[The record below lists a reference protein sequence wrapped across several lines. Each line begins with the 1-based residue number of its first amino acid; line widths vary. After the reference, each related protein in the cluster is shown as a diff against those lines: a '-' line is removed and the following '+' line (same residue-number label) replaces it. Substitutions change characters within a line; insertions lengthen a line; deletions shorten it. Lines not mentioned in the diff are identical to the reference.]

1 MSHITILISSVS
13 PSASTA
19 GMAAAGISNPEFR
32 VDVTYTPPDSAT
44 PSQIGNEV
52 ARIQRRVNQIIEGT
66 PD

>member
-1 MSHITILISSVS
+1 MSHRIIIIESVT
-13 PSASTA
+13 PPPPPASLA
-19 GMAAAGISNPEFR
+19 SEEAAPEFKVR
-32 VDVTYTPPDSAT
+32 VEYRPGDALT